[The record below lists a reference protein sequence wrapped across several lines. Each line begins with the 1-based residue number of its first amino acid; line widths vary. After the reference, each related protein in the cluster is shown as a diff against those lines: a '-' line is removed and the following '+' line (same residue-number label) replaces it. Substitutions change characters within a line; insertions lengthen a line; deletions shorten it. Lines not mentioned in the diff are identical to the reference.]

1 MSTLVFNG
9 STHKIHL
16 YDNDTTLIGSWVA
29 YNNVIRAATL
39 THIPNG
45 RYMSQDRSSPKHHVR
60 DANGMYG
67 LHGIVRFFVPG
78 HEGIGVH
85 SGRLHHPTNPGP
97 RHPTKGCIRT
107 TDEAMAV
114 IVDHMRTSPIT
125 TVRVE
130 HNCGTHSHSARRRT
144 RPSRA

>member
-29 YNNVIRAATL
+29 YNIVARTARL
-39 THIPNG
+39 THIPN
-45 RYMSQDRSSPKHHVR
+45 RSYPPQDRTVPHYHAP

-67 LHGIVRFFVPG
+67 LHGIIRFFVPG
-78 HEGIGVH
+78 HSGIGVH
-85 SGRLHHPTNPGP
+85 SGRLHHPRVPGP

-114 IVDHMRTSPIT
+114 IKDHMRTSPIT
-125 TVRVE
+125 AVRVE
-130 HNCGTHSHSARRRT
+130 HNCGTHSHTTPRRNRPAR
-144 RPSRA
+144 A